1 MTDEADDDRATFITD
16 LEGSGY
22 ITVLDAD
29 DEPTD
34 EVDEWDKQGG
44 GRFREWR
51 VDGVTFEYVPERT
64 HAPLSVEEEG
74 SATKQTQLR
83 PADID
88 KVGVEGTER
97 YRMRGV
103 NIYVDTAFR
112 HPQNDSL
119 RFKVEYP
126 DTDADE
132 EGGSA

>member
-1 MTDEADDDRATFITD
+1 MSDENDRATYIND
-16 LEGSGY
+16 LEGRGW
-22 ITVLDAD
+22 ITVLDAA

-34 EVDEWDKQGG
+34 EIDEWGEQGG
-44 GRFREWR
+44 GRFRTWR
-51 VDGVTFEYVPERT
+51 VGGVTFEYVPERT
-64 HAPLSVEEEG
+64 HAPLVVKEKG
-74 SATKQTQLR
+74 ATATEAQLR

-132 EGGSA
+132 DGGSA